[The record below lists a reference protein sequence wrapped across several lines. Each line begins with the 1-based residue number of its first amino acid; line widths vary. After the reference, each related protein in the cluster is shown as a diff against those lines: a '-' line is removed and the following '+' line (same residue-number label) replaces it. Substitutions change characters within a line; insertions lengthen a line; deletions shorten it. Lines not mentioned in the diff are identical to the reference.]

1 MADNV
6 NSNIVIDLSNYKDSG
21 NVRIPEG
28 RYRAI
33 VDDVDLDKSRAG
45 NTMIKV
51 WMRVLGGEHDGAVIL
66 DRLTL
71 TDKAMFRVVGFM
83 QGIGIKTPKKKLQIN
98 LKTFLKRQADIEVVD
113 GEPYNGRIK
122 SEIAQ
127 YIRVA
132 QPKAEETAEDDLDAL
147 EAAAE
152 AEDEAHAEPE
162 KPARKKSSSDAKKAE
177 EAAIVQDVD
186 TEDMEPEN
194 PWDAG
199 EDDGEVVDVDDL
211 SIDDLDL

>member
-28 RYRAI
+28 RYRAV

-45 NTMIKV
+45 NTMLKV
-51 WMRVLGGEHDGAVIL
+51 WMRVLGGEHDGAIIL

-113 GEPYNGRIK
+113 GEPYNGRIR

-132 QPKAEETAEDDLDAL
+132 QPKAEESSEDDLDAL
-147 EAAAE
+147 EAAT
-152 AEDEAHAEPE
+152 EDEAPAA
-162 KPARKKSSSDAKKAE
+162 KPAKASPAE
-177 EAAIVQDVD
+177 EVS
-186 TEDMEPEN
+186 EDSDEN

-199 EDDGEVVDVDDL
+199 EDSDSVDVDDL

>member
-51 WMRVLGGEHDGAVIL
+51 WMRVLGGEHDGAIIL

-113 GEPYNGRIK
+113 GEPYNGRIR

-132 QPKAEETAEDDLDAL
+132 QPKAEESSEDDLDAL

-152 AEDEAHAEPE
+152 DEAPA
-162 KPARKKSSSDAKKAE
+162 KPSSDAKKAE
-177 EAAIVQDVD
+177 AAAIVQDVD

-199 EDDGEVVDVDDL
+199 DDSDSVDVDDL

>member
-1 MADNV
+1 MADNKV
-6 NSNIVIDLSNYKDSG
+6 NLKTVIDLSNYKDSG

-98 LKTFLKRQADIEVVD
+98 LGTFLNRQADIEVVD
-113 GEPYNGRIK
+113 GEPYNGRIR

-132 QPKAEETAEDDLDAL
+132 QPKAEEAPEDDLDAL
-147 EAAAE
+147 EAAT
-152 AEDEAHAEPE
+152 EDEAPA
-162 KPARKKSSSDAKKAE
+162 KPSSDAKKAE
-177 EAAIVQDVD
+177 AAAIVEDAD

-199 EDDGEVVDVDDL
+199 DSDSVDVDDL

>member
-51 WMRVLGGEHDGAVIL
+51 WMRVLGGEHDGEIIL

-83 QGIGIKTPKKKLQIN
+83 QGIGIKTPRKKKLQIN

-113 GEPYNGRIK
+113 GEPYNGRIR

-127 YIRVA
+127 YIRIA
-132 QPKAEETAEDDLDAL
+132 QPKAEEAPEDDLDAL
-147 EAAAE
+147 EADV
-152 AEDEAHAEPE
+152 EDEATAA
-162 KPARKKSSSDAKKAE
+162 KPAKAGPAE
-177 EAAIVQDVD
+177 EVS
-186 TEDMEPEN
+186 EDSDEN

-199 EDDGEVVDVDDL
+199 DDSDSVDVDDL

>member
-28 RYRAI
+28 RYRAV

-51 WMRVLGGEHDGAVIL
+51 WMRVLGGEHDGAIIL

-113 GEPYNGRIK
+113 GEPYNGRIR

-132 QPKAEETAEDDLDAL
+132 QPKAEESSEDDLDAL

-152 AEDEAHAEPE
+152 DEAPA
-162 KPARKKSSSDAKKAE
+162 KPSSDAKKAE
-177 EAAIVQDVD
+177 AAAIVQDVD

-199 EDDGEVVDVDDL
+199 DDSDSVDVDDL

>member
-6 NSNIVIDLSNYKDSG
+6 NSNVVIDLSNYKDSG

-45 NTMIKV
+45 NSMIKV
-51 WMRVLGGEHDGAVIL
+51 WMRILGGDHDGAIIL

-98 LKTFLKRQADIEVVD
+98 LKTFLNRQSDIEVVD

-127 YIRVA
+127 YIRIA
-132 QPKAEETAEDDLDAL
+132 QPAAADEGDDDLDEL
-147 EAAAE
+147 ETPS
-152 AEDEAHAEPE
+152 EPE
-162 KPARKKSSSDAKKAE
+162 EAPKPAPAAKSEPVES
-177 EAAIVQDVD
+177 
-186 TEDMEPEN
+186 EDEN

-199 EDDGEVVDVDDL
+199 EDSEPVDVDDL

>member
-1 MADNV
+1 MADNKV
-6 NSNIVIDLSNYKDSG
+6 NLKTVIDLSNYKDSG

-51 WMRVLGGEHDGAVIL
+51 WMRVLGGEHDGAIIL

-98 LKTFLKRQADIEVVD
+98 LGTFLNRQVDIEVVD
-113 GEPYNGRIK
+113 GEPYNGRIR

-132 QPKAEETAEDDLDAL
+132 QPKAEESSEGDLDAL

-152 AEDEAHAEPE
+152 DEAPA
-162 KPARKKSSSDAKKAE
+162 KPSSDAKKAE
-177 EAAIVQDVD
+177 AAAIVQDVD

-199 EDDGEVVDVDDL
+199 EDSDSVDVDDL

>member
-1 MADNV
+1 MADNKV
-6 NSNIVIDLSNYKDSG
+6 NLKTVIDLSNYKDSG

-98 LKTFLKRQADIEVVD
+98 LGTFLNRQVDIEVVD
-113 GEPYNGRIK
+113 GEPYNGRIR

-127 YIRVA
+127 YIRIA
-132 QPKAEETAEDDLDAL
+132 QPKAEEAPEDDLDAL
-147 EAAAE
+147 EAAT
-152 AEDEAHAEPE
+152 EDEAPAAEPD
-162 KPARKKSSSDAKKAE
+162 KASPADEVSEDSD
-177 EAAIVQDVD
+177 
-186 TEDMEPEN
+186 EN

-199 EDDGEVVDVDDL
+199 EDSDSVDVDDL

>member
-1 MADNV
+1 MADNKV
-6 NSNIVIDLSNYKDSG
+6 NLKTVIDLSNYKDSG

-98 LKTFLKRQADIEVVD
+98 LGTFLNRQVDIEVVD
-113 GEPYNGRIK
+113 GEPYNGRIR

-127 YIRVA
+127 YIRIA
-132 QPKAEETAEDDLDAL
+132 QSKAEESSEDDLDAL
-147 EAAAE
+147 EDTT
-152 AEDEAHAEPE
+152 EDEAPAAEP
-162 KPARKKSSSDAKKAE
+162 AKASPAE
-177 EAAIVQDVD
+177 EVS
-186 TEDMEPEN
+186 EDSDEN

-199 EDDGEVVDVDDL
+199 EDSDSVDVDDL

>member
-51 WMRVLGGEHDGAVIL
+51 WMRVLGGEHDGAIIL

-83 QGIGIKTPKKKLQIN
+83 QGIGIKTPKKKLKIN

-113 GEPYNGRIK
+113 GEPYNGRIR

-127 YIRVA
+127 YIRIA
-132 QPKAEETAEDDLDAL
+132 QPKAEESSEDDLDAL
-147 EAAAE
+147 EAAT
-152 AEDEAHAEPE
+152 EDEAPAA
-162 KPARKKSSSDAKKAE
+162 KPAKASPAE
-177 EAAIVQDVD
+177 EVS
-186 TEDMEPEN
+186 EDSDEN

-199 EDDGEVVDVDDL
+199 EDHDSVDVDDL

>member
-1 MADNV
+1 MADNKV
-6 NSNIVIDLSNYKDSG
+6 NLKTVIDLSNYKDSG

-98 LKTFLKRQADIEVVD
+98 LGTFLNRQVDIEVVD
-113 GEPYNGRIK
+113 GEPYNGRIR
-122 SEIAQ
+122 SEIVQ

-132 QPKAEETAEDDLDAL
+132 QPKAEESSEDDLDDL

-152 AEDEAHAEPE
+152 DEAPAA
-162 KPARKKSSSDAKKAE
+162 KPSSDAKKAE
-177 EAAIVQDVD
+177 AAAIVEDVD

-199 EDDGEVVDVDDL
+199 EDSDSVDVDDL

>member
-1 MADNV
+1 MADSV

-113 GEPYNGRIK
+113 GEPYNGRIR

-127 YIRVA
+127 YIRIA
-132 QPKAEETAEDDLDAL
+132 QPKAEESSEDDLDAL

-152 AEDEAHAEPE
+152 DEAPA
-162 KPARKKSSSDAKKAE
+162 KPSSNDKKAE
-177 EAAIVQDVD
+177 AAAIVKDVD

-199 EDDGEVVDVDDL
+199 DDSDSVDVDDL

>member
-1 MADNV
+1 MADSV

-45 NTMIKV
+45 NTMIKA
-51 WMRVLGGEHDGAVIL
+51 WMRVLGGEHDGAIIL

-113 GEPYNGRIK
+113 GEPYNGRIR

-127 YIRVA
+127 YIRIA
-132 QPKAEETAEDDLDAL
+132 QPKAEEAPEDDLDAL
-147 EAAAE
+147 EADV
-152 AEDEAHAEPE
+152 EDEAPA
-162 KPARKKSSSDAKKAE
+162 KPAKASPAE
-177 EAAIVQDVD
+177 EAA
-186 TEDMEPEN
+186 EDSDEN

-199 EDDGEVVDVDDL
+199 EDSDSVDVDDL

>member
-51 WMRVLGGEHDGAVIL
+51 WMRVLGGEHDGAIIL

-113 GEPYNGRIK
+113 GEPYNGRIR

-132 QPKAEETAEDDLDAL
+132 QPKAEESSEDDLDAL
-147 EAAAE
+147 EADV
-152 AEDEAHAEPE
+152 EDEAPAA
-162 KPARKKSSSDAKKAE
+162 KPDKASPAE
-177 EAAIVQDVD
+177 EAA
-186 TEDMEPEN
+186 EDSDEN

-199 EDDGEVVDVDDL
+199 DSDSVDVDDL

>member
-1 MADNV
+1 MADNKV
-6 NSNIVIDLSNYKDSG
+6 NLKTVIDLSNYKDSG

-98 LKTFLKRQADIEVVD
+98 LGTFLNRQADIEVVD
-113 GEPYNGRIK
+113 GEPYNGRIR

-132 QPKAEETAEDDLDAL
+132 QPKAEESSEDDLDAL

-152 AEDEAHAEPE
+152 DEAPAAEP
-162 KPARKKSSSDAKKAE
+162 AKASPAE
-177 EAAIVQDVD
+177 EVS
-186 TEDMEPEN
+186 EDSDEN

-199 EDDGEVVDVDDL
+199 EDSDSVDVDDL

>member
-1 MADNV
+1 MADSV

-51 WMRVLGGEHDGAVIL
+51 WMRVLGGEHDGAIIL

-113 GEPYNGRIK
+113 GEPYNGRIR

-127 YIRVA
+127 YIRIA
-132 QPKAEETAEDDLDAL
+132 QPKAEESSEDDLDAL

-152 AEDEAHAEPE
+152 VEAPA
-162 KPARKKSSSDAKKAE
+162 KPSSDAKKAE
-177 EAAIVQDVD
+177 AAAIVQDVD

-199 EDDGEVVDVDDL
+199 DDSDSVDVDDL

>member
-51 WMRVLGGEHDGAVIL
+51 WMRVLGGEHDGAIIL

-113 GEPYNGRIK
+113 GEPYNGRIR

-127 YIRVA
+127 YIRIA
-132 QPKAEETAEDDLDAL
+132 QPKAEEAAEDDLDAL
-147 EAAAE
+147 EADVEDAAP
-152 AEDEAHAEPE
+152 A
-162 KPARKKSSSDAKKAE
+162 KPSSDAKKAE
-177 EAAIVQDVD
+177 AAAIVQDVD

-199 EDDGEVVDVDDL
+199 EDSDSVDVDDL

>member
-51 WMRVLGGEHDGAVIL
+51 WMRVLGGEHDGAIIL

-113 GEPYNGRIK
+113 GEPYNGRIR

-132 QPKAEETAEDDLDAL
+132 QPKAEEEAPEDDLDAL

-152 AEDEAHAEPE
+152 DEAPA
-162 KPARKKSSSDAKKAE
+162 KPAKASPAE
-177 EAAIVQDVD
+177 EAA
-186 TEDMEPEN
+186 EDSDEN

-199 EDDGEVVDVDDL
+199 EDSDSVDVDDL

>member
-1 MADNV
+1 MADNKV
-6 NSNIVIDLSNYKDSG
+6 NLKTVIDLSNYKDSG

-51 WMRVLGGEHDGAVIL
+51 WMRVLGGEHDGAAIL

-98 LKTFLKRQADIEVVD
+98 LGTFLNRQVDIEVVD
-113 GEPYNGRIK
+113 GEPYNGRIR

-132 QPKAEETAEDDLDAL
+132 QPKAEESSEDDLDAL
-147 EAAAE
+147 EAAVE
-152 AEDEAHAEPE
+152 AEDEAPAEPE
-162 KPARKKSSSDAKKAE
+162 KPARKKSSDAKKAE
-177 EAAIVQDVD
+177 AAAIVEDVD
-186 TEDMEPEN
+186 TEDMGPEN

-199 EDDGEVVDVDDL
+199 EDSDSVDVDDL

>member
-1 MADNV
+1 MADSV

-51 WMRVLGGEHDGAVIL
+51 WMRVLGGEHDGAIIL

-113 GEPYNGRIK
+113 GEPYNGRIR

-127 YIRVA
+127 YIRIA
-132 QPKAEETAEDDLDAL
+132 QPKAEESSEDDLDAL
-147 EAAAE
+147 EADV
-152 AEDEAHAEPE
+152 EDEAPAAEP
-162 KPARKKSSSDAKKAE
+162 AKASPAE
-177 EAAIVQDVD
+177 EVS
-186 TEDMEPEN
+186 EDSDEN

-199 EDDGEVVDVDDL
+199 EDSDSVDVDDL

>member
-1 MADNV
+1 MADNKV
-6 NSNIVIDLSNYKDSG
+6 NLKTVIDLSNYKDSG

-51 WMRVLGGEHDGAVIL
+51 WMRVLGGEHDGAIIL

-98 LKTFLKRQADIEVVD
+98 LGTFLNRQVDIEVVD
-113 GEPYNGRIK
+113 GEPYNGRIR

-132 QPKAEETAEDDLDAL
+132 QPKAEEAAEDDLDAL
-147 EAAAE
+147 EADV
-152 AEDEAHAEPE
+152 EDEAPDA
-162 KPARKKSSSDAKKAE
+162 KPAKASPAE
-177 EAAIVQDVD
+177 EVS
-186 TEDMEPEN
+186 EDSDEN

-199 EDDGEVVDVDDL
+199 EDSDSVDVDDL

>member
-1 MADNV
+1 MADNKV
-6 NSNIVIDLSNYKDSG
+6 NLKTVIDLSNYKDSG

-51 WMRVLGGEHDGAVIL
+51 WMRVLGGEHDGAIIL

-98 LKTFLKRQADIEVVD
+98 LGTFLNRQVDIEVVD
-113 GEPYNGRIK
+113 GEPYNGRIR

-132 QPKAEETAEDDLDAL
+132 QPKAEESSEDDLDAL
-147 EAAAE
+147 EADV
-152 AEDEAHAEPE
+152 EDEAPAA
-162 KPARKKSSSDAKKAE
+162 KPAKASPAE
-177 EAAIVQDVD
+177 EVS
-186 TEDMEPEN
+186 EDSDEN

-199 EDDGEVVDVDDL
+199 EDSDSVDVDDL

>member
-51 WMRVLGGEHDGAVIL
+51 WMRVLGGEHDGAIIL

-113 GEPYNGRIK
+113 GEPYNGRIR

-127 YIRVA
+127 YIRIA
-132 QPKAEETAEDDLDAL
+132 QPKAEESSEDDLDAL

-152 AEDEAHAEPE
+152 DEA
-162 KPARKKSSSDAKKAE
+162 PAKSSSDAKKAE
-177 EAAIVQDVD
+177 AAAIVQDVD

-199 EDDGEVVDVDDL
+199 DDSDSVDVDDL

>member
-1 MADNV
+1 MADSV

-51 WMRVLGGEHDGAVIL
+51 WMRVLGGEHDGAIIL

-113 GEPYNGRIK
+113 GEPYNGRIR

-127 YIRVA
+127 YIRIA
-132 QPKAEETAEDDLDAL
+132 QPKAEESSEGDLDAL
-147 EAAAE
+147 EADV
-152 AEDEAHAEPE
+152 EDEAPA
-162 KPARKKSSSDAKKAE
+162 KPSSDAKKAE
-177 EAAIVQDVD
+177 AAAIVQDVD

-199 EDDGEVVDVDDL
+199 DDSDSVDVDDL

>member
-1 MADNV
+1 MADSV

-51 WMRVLGGEHDGAVIL
+51 WMRVLGGEHDGAIIL

-113 GEPYNGRIK
+113 GEPYNGRIR

-127 YIRVA
+127 YIRIA
-132 QPKAEETAEDDLDAL
+132 QPKAEEAPEDDLDAL
-147 EAAAE
+147 EAAT
-152 AEDEAHAEPE
+152 EDEAPAA
-162 KPARKKSSSDAKKAE
+162 KPDKASHAE
-177 EAAIVQDVD
+177 EAA
-186 TEDMEPEN
+186 EDSDEN

-199 EDDGEVVDVDDL
+199 EDSDSVDVDDL

>member
-1 MADNV
+1 MADNKV
-6 NSNIVIDLSNYKDSG
+6 NLKTVIDLSNYKDSG

-98 LKTFLKRQADIEVVD
+98 LGTFLNRQVDIEVVD
-113 GEPYNGRIK
+113 GEPYNGRIR

-132 QPKAEETAEDDLDAL
+132 QPKAEESSEDDLDAL

-152 AEDEAHAEPE
+152 DEAPAA
-162 KPARKKSSSDAKKAE
+162 KPSSDVKKAE
-177 EAAIVQDVD
+177 AAAIVQDVD

-199 EDDGEVVDVDDL
+199 EDSDSVDVDDL

>member
-1 MADNV
+1 MADSV

-51 WMRVLGGEHDGAVIL
+51 WMRVLGGEHAGAIIL

-113 GEPYNGRIK
+113 GEPYNGRIR

-132 QPKAEETAEDDLDAL
+132 QPKAEESDLDAL
-147 EAAAE
+147 EAAT
-152 AEDEAHAEPE
+152 EDEAPA
-162 KPARKKSSSDAKKAE
+162 KPSSDAKKAE
-177 EAAIVQDVD
+177 AAAIVQDVD

-199 EDDGEVVDVDDL
+199 DDSDSVDVDDL

>member
-51 WMRVLGGEHDGAVIL
+51 WMRVLGGEHDGAIIL

-113 GEPYNGRIK
+113 GEPYNGRIR

-127 YIRVA
+127 YIRIA
-132 QPKAEETAEDDLDAL
+132 QPKAEEAQEDDLDAL

-152 AEDEAHAEPE
+152 DGAPAA
-162 KPARKKSSSDAKKAE
+162 KPAKASPAE
-177 EAAIVQDVD
+177 EAD
-186 TEDMEPEN
+186 EDSDEN

-199 EDDGEVVDVDDL
+199 EDSDSVDVDDL

>member
-51 WMRVLGGEHDGAVIL
+51 WMRVLGGEHDGAIIL

-113 GEPYNGRIK
+113 GEPYNGRIR

-132 QPKAEETAEDDLDAL
+132 QPKADESSEDDLDAL

-152 AEDEAHAEPE
+152 DEAPA
-162 KPARKKSSSDAKKAE
+162 KPSSDAKKAE
-177 EAAIVQDVD
+177 AAAIVQDVD

-199 EDDGEVVDVDDL
+199 DDSDSVDVDDL

>member
-51 WMRVLGGEHDGAVIL
+51 WMRVLGGEHDGAIIL

-113 GEPYNGRIK
+113 GEPYNGRIR

-127 YIRVA
+127 YIRIA
-132 QPKAEETAEDDLDAL
+132 QPKAEEAPEDDLDAL

-152 AEDEAHAEPE
+152 DEAPAA
-162 KPARKKSSSDAKKAE
+162 KPAKASPAE
-177 EAAIVQDVD
+177 EVS
-186 TEDMEPEN
+186 EDSDEN

-199 EDDGEVVDVDDL
+199 EDSDSVDVDDL

>member
-1 MADNV
+1 MADTV

-66 DRLTL
+66 DRLTM
-71 TDKAMFRVVGFM
+71 TDRAMFRVVGFM

-132 QPKAEETAEDDLDAL
+132 QPKSEESSEDDLDAL
-147 EAAAE
+147 EADV
-152 AEDEAHAEPE
+152 EDEAPVKSA
-162 KPARKKSSSDAKKAE
+162 KPTSDAQE
-177 EAAIVQDVD
+177 VS
-186 TEDMEPEN
+186 EDSDEN

-199 EDDGEVVDVDDL
+199 EDSDSVDVDDL

>member
-51 WMRVLGGEHDGAVIL
+51 WMRVLGGEHDGAIIL

-113 GEPYNGRIK
+113 GEPYNGRIR

-127 YIRVA
+127 YIRIA
-132 QPKAEETAEDDLDAL
+132 QPKAEESSEDDLDAL
-147 EAAAE
+147 EADV
-152 AEDEAHAEPE
+152 EDEATAA
-162 KPARKKSSSDAKKAE
+162 KPAKASPAE
-177 EAAIVQDVD
+177 EVS
-186 TEDMEPEN
+186 EDSDEN

-199 EDDGEVVDVDDL
+199 EDSDSVDVDDL

>member
-51 WMRVLGGEHDGAVIL
+51 WMRVLGGEHDGAIIL

-113 GEPYNGRIK
+113 GEPYNGRIR

-127 YIRVA
+127 YIRIA
-132 QPKAEETAEDDLDAL
+132 QPKAEESSEDDLDAL
-147 EAAAE
+147 EAAT
-152 AEDEAHAEPE
+152 EDEAPAA
-162 KPARKKSSSDAKKAE
+162 KPDKDSPAE
-177 EAAIVQDVD
+177 EAA
-186 TEDMEPEN
+186 EDSDEN

-199 EDDGEVVDVDDL
+199 EDSDSVDVDDL

>member
-1 MADNV
+1 MADNKV
-6 NSNIVIDLSNYKDSG
+6 NLKTVIDLSNYKDSG

-98 LKTFLKRQADIEVVD
+98 LGTFLNRQADIEVVD
-113 GEPYNGRIK
+113 GEPYNGRIR

-132 QPKAEETAEDDLDAL
+132 QPKAEESSEDDLDAL

-152 AEDEAHAEPE
+152 DEAPA
-162 KPARKKSSSDAKKAE
+162 KPSSDAKKAE
-177 EAAIVQDVD
+177 AAAIVQDVD

-199 EDDGEVVDVDDL
+199 DDSDSVDVDDL

>member
-51 WMRVLGGEHDGAVIL
+51 WMRVLGGEHDGAIIL

-113 GEPYNGRIK
+113 GEPYNGRIR

-127 YIRVA
+127 YIRIA
-132 QPKAEETAEDDLDAL
+132 QPKAEESSEDDLDAL
-147 EAAAE
+147 EADV
-152 AEDEAHAEPE
+152 EDEAPAAEP
-162 KPARKKSSSDAKKAE
+162 AKASPAE
-177 EAAIVQDVD
+177 EVS
-186 TEDMEPEN
+186 EDSDEEN

-199 EDDGEVVDVDDL
+199 EDSDSVDVDDL

>member
-51 WMRVLGGEHDGAVIL
+51 WMRVLGGEHDGAIIL

-113 GEPYNGRIK
+113 GEPYNGRIR

-127 YIRVA
+127 YIRIA
-132 QPKAEETAEDDLDAL
+132 QPKAEESSEDDLDAL

-152 AEDEAHAEPE
+152 DEAPAAKPDKASPAKEDAED
-162 KPARKKSSSDAKKAE
+162 SD
-177 EAAIVQDVD
+177 
-186 TEDMEPEN
+186 EN

-199 EDDGEVVDVDDL
+199 EDSDSVDVDDL

>member
-1 MADNV
+1 MADNKV
-6 NSNIVIDLSNYKDSG
+6 NLKTVIDLSNYKDSG

-98 LKTFLKRQADIEVVD
+98 LGTFLNRQVDIEVVD
-113 GEPYNGRIK
+113 GEPYNGRIR

-132 QPKAEETAEDDLDAL
+132 QPKAEESSEDDLDAL

-152 AEDEAHAEPE
+152 DEA
-162 KPARKKSSSDAKKAE
+162 PAKSSSDAKKAE
-177 EAAIVQDVD
+177 AAAIVQDVD

-199 EDDGEVVDVDDL
+199 DDSDSVDVDDL

>member
-1 MADNV
+1 MADNKV
-6 NSNIVIDLSNYKDSG
+6 NLKTVIDLSNYKDSG

-98 LKTFLKRQADIEVVD
+98 LGTFLNRQVDIEVVD
-113 GEPYNGRIK
+113 GEPYNGRIR

-132 QPKAEETAEDDLDAL
+132 QPKAEESSEDDLDAL

-152 AEDEAHAEPE
+152 DGAPAEP
-162 KPARKKSSSDAKKAE
+162 SSDAKKAE
-177 EAAIVQDVD
+177 AAAIVQDVD

-199 EDDGEVVDVDDL
+199 DDSDSVDVDDL

>member
-1 MADNV
+1 MADNKV
-6 NSNIVIDLSNYKDSG
+6 NLKTVIDLSNYKDSG

-98 LKTFLKRQADIEVVD
+98 LGTFLNRQVDIEVVD
-113 GEPYNGRIK
+113 GEPYNGRIR

-127 YIRVA
+127 YIRAA
-132 QPKAEETAEDDLDAL
+132 QPKAEEASEGDLDAL
-147 EAAAE
+147 EADV
-152 AEDEAHAEPE
+152 EDEAPAA
-162 KPARKKSSSDAKKAE
+162 KPAKASPAE
-177 EAAIVQDVD
+177 EVS
-186 TEDMEPEN
+186 EDSDEN

-199 EDDGEVVDVDDL
+199 EDSDSVDVDDL